1 MPDAAEILKQ
11 YLNENGKIDCLDG
24 FKLAKKL
31 NIDPSEIAEITK
43 KFNIKI
49 DNCELGVFGDN
60 NFGDMRDDI
69 YEKLSQKVAND
80 KQIECSAAWEVAK
93 EFSLK
98 KVGSTTKKSDL
109 KVIDCQLGCFRKRIH
124 HGSKS

>member
-1 MPDAAEILKQ
+1 MPDVAEILKQ
-11 YLNENGKIDCLDG
+11 YLNKNGKIDCLDG

-31 NIDPSEIAEITK
+31 NIDPSEIGEITK
-43 KFNIKI
+43 KYNIRI

-60 NFGDMRDDI
+60 EFGDMRDDI
-69 YEKLSQKVAND
+69 YEKLSYKADDD
-80 KQIECSAAWEVAK
+80 KEIECKVAWEVAK

-109 KVIDCQLGCFRKRIH
+109 KVVYCQLGCFRGRIH